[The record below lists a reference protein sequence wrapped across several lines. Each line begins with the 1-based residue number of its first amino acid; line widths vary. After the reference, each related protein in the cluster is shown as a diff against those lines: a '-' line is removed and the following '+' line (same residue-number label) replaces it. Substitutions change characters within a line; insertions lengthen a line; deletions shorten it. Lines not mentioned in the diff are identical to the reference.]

1 MNENNWRRFQVEVNR
16 VAKQEPKPFRMESPS
31 KAYELFAEDS
41 MRRTT
46 ESLWVLTVDGRNG
59 LMAVDHVYSGTATG
73 TSVRI
78 AELFRYAM
86 ASGGVGI
93 VLVRNHPSGDPE
105 PSLEDLKLTQEVL
118 RAARIMDIEFLDHLV
133 VADGSY
139 TSIRSQNPSIWTD
152 EIEQPDIMERIQA
165 L

>member
-1 MNENNWRRFQVEVNR
+1 
-16 VAKQEPKPFRMESPS
+16 
-31 KAYELFAEDS
+31 
-41 MRRTT
+41 
-46 ESLWVLTVDGRNG
+46 
-59 LMAVDHVYSGTATG
+59 VYSGTATG

-93 VLVRNHPSGDPE
+93 VLVHNHPSGDPE
-105 PSLEDLKLTQEVL
+105 PSLEDLKLTREVL
-118 RAARIMDIEFLDHLV
+118 KAANIMDIEFLDHLV
-133 VADGSY
+133 VADGGY

-152 EIEQPDIMERIQA
+152 EVEQPDIMERIQA